1 MVLAIILLIATFIFT
16 KIPPRIWPKTKP
28 LCGCVPS
35 FIWARLLG
43 YGVFDWKTGELVT
56 LREYFFE
63 KHEWLCI
70 FFGDDGFIPRRSRFF
85 MLIVDLSATF
95 SLNMV
100 LTNADDEI
108 SGDTLSVFG
117 VYTALYLHQLVISI
131 ALRLASIGAK
141 EVHHSTVFRIVLFA
155 YIFMMLT
162 LGGVFAHL
170 IADNDCAPF
179 CVFSTY
185 GVTFLTYE
193 VTVNNILHPIEL
205 LFRYAIGTSLHWMSV
220 KLPSDEDDL
229 EGTQLENAGSTKRLD
244 YIEKI
249 DVSVQVEIGEKKLT
263 DGTPPSMAPDDPMA
277 YIENPVGVQNI
288 LAISNLP
295 NDPSQPV
302 PTNAMMYS
310 SNPPGPW
317 SELQV
322 DEILLSKGHEAE
334 GGDLSAN
341 Y

>member
-28 LCGCVPS
+28 LCGCIPS

-43 YGVFDWKTGELVT
+43 YGVFDWRTGELVT
-56 LREYFFE
+56 IYEYFYE

-85 MLIVDLSATF
+85 MLVVDLSATF

-155 YIFMMLT
+155 YIFTMLA
-162 LGGVFAHL
+162 LGGIFAHL

-205 LFRYAIGTSLHWMSV
+205 FFRYGIGRSLYYISV
-220 KLPSDEDDL
+220 KLPPEDI
-229 EGTQLENAGSTKRLD
+229 EGVQLGNNSGSVKMLN
-244 YIEKI
+244 YIDKI
-249 DVSVQVEIGEKKLT
+249 DVSVQVEIGNKKLT
-263 DGTPPSMAPDDPMA
+263 EGTPPSMAPDDPMA
-277 YIENPVGVQNI
+277 YIENPVGVQTTLAVSI
-288 LAISNLP
+288 LPIA
-295 NDPSQPV
+295 PSQPA
-302 PTNAMMYS
+302 PTNSMMYS

-317 SELQV
+317 SGLQA
-322 DEILLSKGHEAE
+322 DEILQSKGHEAE
-334 GGDLSAN
+334 GVGLSAN